1 MMVNLRRVIKILR
14 NKYMNEKDEMVGL
27 EGYEYEHSDKPYEES
42 KYQTG
47 SSSFNDNQYDSM
59 SSGRQFKKFNESED
73 YQGISGMMDKNRNNS
88 PFSNNT
94 RNARG
99 SLYFEKEFFVDNQ
112 CSWPLNLMSLFHPF
126 RLSDP
131 LDMDLE
137 DLFKL
142 AIPFLDIRLGI
153 QGVAESFTFII
164 AKNKPKK
171 AKYKSLKQEQSDKFF
186 NDMNWK
192 ISEYLTSTITTSM
205 LSMLVSVIELKER
218 DIAEIINNWLY
229 ILLIIMKVPKTKNLS
244 LSYISKLL
252 LKNEFNI
259 NSTARDVILRF
270 FFYNMD
276 INKEKTLIDEWS
288 DLLMD
293 TYRQLKTN
301 NKYIKGSFADSSGMP
316 NLGLN
321 NLKDHSALTKYFGEL
336 EIRALIIISYYSL
349 NYVQAIEPRIS
360 RR

>member
-1 MMVNLRRVIKILR
+1 M
-14 NKYMNEKDEMVGL
+14 
-27 EGYEYEHSDKPYEES
+27 
-42 KYQTG
+42 
-47 SSSFNDNQYDSM
+47 
-59 SSGRQFKKFNESED
+59 
-73 YQGISGMMDKNRNNS
+73 
-88 PFSNNT
+88 

-112 CSWPLNLMSLFHPF
+112 CSWPLNLMSLFYPF
-126 RLSDP
+126 KLSDP
-131 LDMDLE
+131 LDMNLE

-153 QGVAESFTFII
+153 QGVAESFTFVI
-164 AKNKPKK
+164 AKSKPKK
-171 AKYKSLKQEQSDKFF
+171 AKYKTLKQEQRDKFF

-259 NSTARDVILRF
+259 NSTARDVTLKF
-270 FFYNMD
+270 FFYNKD
-276 INKEKTLIDEWS
+276 INKEKTLID
-288 DLLMD
+288 
-293 TYRQLKTN
+293 
-301 NKYIKGSFADSSGMP
+301 
-316 NLGLN
+316 
-321 NLKDHSALTKYFGEL
+321 
-336 EIRALIIISYYSL
+336 
-349 NYVQAIEPRIS
+349 
-360 RR
+360 